1 MRGAARTQ
9 EKTSSVCASTYLIP
23 ASAQSSPTLPALI
36 AINVFMRQSEHPGY
50 GPRFAPE
57 CGVNKP
63 TMLYPSTSVL
73 SNWVER
79 DWQRSEG
86 VQIQNLPPMQ
96 RIVLR
101 THKHAY
107 EIFVRSGA
115 TGEVLVRGGQFFQ
128 EFTEARLTGSSLG
141 GGFLKQYGIYVGLR
155 VEFNIN
161 GEALVTSPVFSLSI
175 ESVDSRPTPTSV

>member
-1 MRGAARTQ
+1 M
-9 EKTSSVCASTYLIP
+9 P

-101 THKHAY
+101 THQHAY

-115 TGEVLVRGGQFFQ
+115 TGEVVVRGGQFFQ
-128 EFTEARLTGSSLG
+128 EFTEARLTGSALG
-141 GGFLKQYGIYVGLR
+141 GGFLKQYGIYVGMR

-161 GEALVTSPVFSLSI
+161 GETLVTAPVFSLSI
-175 ESVDSRPTPTSV
+175 ESVDSRPTPSTV